1 MYMQVAVA
9 KGPVKKKSKAGWVI
23 LILFLVFIVGPIAL
37 LYGLFYDA
45 STKNVRVQE
54 DMEFATVANRL
65 IVDSLDYA
73 PTEGLIDVKVSEN
86 DVDNLLRLAMKSVTE
101 KTPFVKKAYMNVRG
115 NRYYFYIDFDGVVF
129 KTRAKITTEL
139 QISEDGETFIFK
151 IMDVA
156 LGRVGGILSPAKSLI
171 KRYITYDKIDQILAN
186 TQTNLTFDREKYA
199 IVYPKDSLLTD
210 LGRLANSESV
220 GLYFD
225 VMQTMVHDDM
235 MEFKF
240 RNNNVIEGIVDLS
253 KLETNDLV
261 TDDEQHIRIH
271 TEDVQEKRDMLVSL
285 VEHGDIDPSN
295 QNIMFYAFDFLF
307 GGWQS
312 LSADAQAALQDID
325 FSYVEI
331 EDKETYT
338 GFGLY
343 DAEARLIDK
352 MQETVDA
359 QKLINKHLNPR
370 YKKLCTLNEEAINE
384 YISSR
389 NIVGYTSL
397 LYRDAPE
404 GYKVNYITIE
414 NFYMNIYKN
423 EENKN
428 IAEMVCKIDVNGY
441 VTSLTFLTEMPDG
454 GFSDNKLVFEI
465 KDMQFGQS
473 DADNLKEEFFGIIC
487 DALDNGSDGSLS
499 ADEENYTI
507 TVDFSDI
514 MAYACEQAEN
524 EVENYTGTH
533 YDLESYFAMD
543 TLTFEVSGSSRD
555 DEGAMT
561 LNLINPIDYE

>member
-115 NRYYFYIDFDGVVF
+115 NRYYFYIDFDGVIF

-210 LGRLANSESV
+210 LGRLTNSEAV

-225 VMQTMVHDDM
+225 VMQTMVHDNM

-295 QNIMFYAFDFLF
+295 QDIMFHAFDFLF

-312 LSADAQAALQDID
+312 LSADAQVALQDID

-359 QKLINKHLNPR
+359 QKLINKHLDPR

-404 GYKVNYITIE
+404 GYKINYITIE

-454 GFSDNKLVFEI
+454 GFTDNKLVFEI

-473 DADNLKEEFFGIIC
+473 DADNLKEEFFSIIC

-507 TVDFSDI
+507 TVDFTDI

-543 TLTFEVSGSSRD
+543 NLTFEVSGSSRD

-561 LNLINPIDYE
+561 LNLINPIDY